1 MSRAPNWQ
9 PCPSCGASYLRD
21 QPWKRV
27 CYACWAARKKTGTA
41 AATRAE
47 IDDLNLIVQ
56 GLRFRIAELEAE
68 RMPDGMLARLIRLAH
83 PDRHGNS
90 QAANSATQWLL
101 SLRRRESR
109 K

>member
-1 MSRAPNWQ
+1 MSRAMHWHE
-9 PCPSCGASYLRD
+9 CPSCGSRFVRD

-27 CYACWAARKKTGTA
+27 CFACWKASKKTGTS
-41 AATRAE
+41 AATSAE
-47 IDDLNLIVQ
+47 IDNLNLIVQ

-68 RMPDGMLARLIRLAH
+68 RMPDGMLSRLIRLAH

-90 QAANSATQWLL
+90 QAANVATQWLL
-101 SLRRRESR
+101 SLRRRESL